1 MRRFALL
8 LAAAALCACG
18 EDISYQPAPQILPI
32 NIQKLGLQQ
41 IINNTQQFGIEDK
54 LGIAIRDQFL
64 SDDRYPI
71 VPVKDANGV
80 VIVTITLYQLIPIQY
95 DATLN
100 PTTYKLRIDLDVQML
115 DRASNTVIWDEKN
128 LNATLVFPTSV
139 LAGGLTEEQGREQLY
154 PILATKVVKR
164 VIDGFGSVSHDTQR
178 RLSSD
183 SPSSAPTTPEAPAS
197 PITPVMPAPY

>member
-8 LAAAALCACG
+8 TAAALCAACG
-18 EDISYQPAPQILPI
+18 ADVNYQPAPQILPI

-41 IINNTQQFGIEDK
+41 IVNNTQQFGIEDK
-54 LGIAIRDQFL
+54 LAIAIRDQFL
-64 SDDRYPI
+64 ADDRYPI
-71 VPVKDANGV
+71 VPVQDANGV

-100 PTTYKLRIDLDVQML
+100 PITYKLRIDLDVQML

-128 LNATLVFPTSV
+128 LNATLVYPVSTM
-139 LAGGLTEEQGREQLY
+139 AGGLTEEQAREQLY
-154 PILATKVVKR
+154 PVLANKVVRR

-183 SPSSAPTTPEAPAS
+183 APSSAPTTPAAPAT